1 MKYQLAINRNK
12 NINISIIIPVL
23 NEGKTI
29 SLCLDAIKNASNVE
43 VIVVDG
49 RSEDETVAIAQ
60 SFGIKVLSSPPGRAT
75 QMNIGAAA
83 ATGDVLLFLHA
94 DTRLPNNFD
103 TMILQALSAFPG
115 RNLGTSQNTIAGAFE
130 LKIDSEMPSLR
141 IIEKMVN
148 LRSRYLQMP
157 YGDQAIFLKA
167 SVFQAIG
174 GFPNLPI
181 MEDFELVRRLHP
193 LGKIEIVPAPVV
205 TSGRR
210 WQKLGVLKTT
220 LINQL
225 IIIGYFLGIPPEQL
239 ARWYRIKHKSY

>member
-1 MKYQLAINRNK
+1 
-12 NINISIIIPVL
+12 
-23 NEGKTI
+23 
-29 SLCLDAIKNASNVE
+29 
-43 VIVVDG
+43 
-49 RSEDETVAIAQ
+49 
-60 SFGIKVLSSPPGRAT
+60 
-75 QMNIGAAA
+75 
-83 ATGDVLLFLHA
+83 
-94 DTRLPNNFD
+94 
-103 TMILQALSAFPG
+103 MIHQALSAFPG

-174 GFPNLPI
+174 GFSDLPI
-181 MEDFELVRRLHP
+181 MEDFEFVRRLQP

-210 WQKLGVLKTT
+210 WKKLGVLKTT

-225 IIIGYFLGIPPEQL
+225 IVLGYFLGVPPTQL
-239 ARWYRIKHKSY
+239 AQWYRIKQKSY